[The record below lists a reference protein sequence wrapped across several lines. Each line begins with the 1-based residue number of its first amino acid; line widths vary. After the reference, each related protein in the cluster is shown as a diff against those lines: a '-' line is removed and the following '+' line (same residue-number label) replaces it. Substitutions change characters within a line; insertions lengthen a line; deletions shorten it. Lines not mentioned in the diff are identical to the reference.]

1 MKEAIIYSIAA
12 VACIA
17 VLGYS
22 VHILIGGLV
31 SAATERLTIVGAC
44 LGGVGI
50 IFYMVWDVIR
60 HRRNAHDKPSR

>member
-1 MKEAIIYSIAA
+1 MKEIFIYGIAA

-31 SAATERLTIVGAC
+31 SAAAEHMTIIAIC
-44 LGGVGI
+44 LSGIGV
-50 IFYMVWDVIR
+50 IFYMVWDVIQ
-60 HRRNAHDKPSR
+60 HRRDARDKSPR